1 MQILDRCLV
10 EGTLFFFLVR
20 DFPSERRSRSGPE
33 ETRESSVRKPS
44 LICGHL
50 ETGLLP
56 DELFFS
62 FHFFPTP
69 FLPFFWGGSILCL
82 FYSKVVVLRRSPKVT

>member
-1 MQILDRCLV
+1 M
-10 EGTLFFFLVR
+10 FLVR
-20 DFPSERRSRSGPE
+20 DFPSEHRSRRGPE

-56 DELFFS
+56 DEFFFNFSFSNIVFAIFLRWFHFLLFFLLKWW
-62 FHFFPTP
+62 FFVDRQKIPSGLLGTN
-69 FLPFFWGGSILCL
+69 
-82 FYSKVVVLRRSPKVT
+82 